1 MNTAVDCRRLSSSFP
16 PSLLPLLRGSS
27 SVSRGLVETAGAD
40 QASTEWAA
48 EAASCTHRA
57 QAPQQSNQYGG
68 KRLPGVRRRSP
79 RPWCQGITSAH
90 LSLYQSTCISQRQT
104 MCESKRVCVCVV
116 LPEGPLVPTPLDK
129 TLSAG
134 E

>member
-1 MNTAVDCRRLSSSFP
+1 MNTAVDCRRLSSSSP
-16 PSLLPLLRGSS
+16 PSLLPLLRGSG
-27 SVSRGLVETAGAD
+27 SVSRGLGETAGAG

-48 EAASCTHRA
+48 EAGSCTHRA

-79 RPWCQGITSAH
+79 GPWCQGITSAH
-90 LSLYQSTCISQRQT
+90 LSLYQSTCISQKQT
-104 MCESKRVCVCVV
+104 MCESKRVCVV
-116 LPEGPLVPTPLDK
+116 LPEGPVVPAPLDK